1 MGYIWEFI
9 NLVGIL
15 VQFAGCRFLHADLG
29 ADARR
34 DPRQL
39 QTNTTTGQA
48 KSLPR
53 LNVSDGD
60 AMKPYINPLGFIH
73 RLTLEGIRFLL
84 TDPGDS
90 RNLKVGTPV
99 TITQPCNDG
108 RALARTRGEI
118 VAVGYVTATFT
129 IAETLLDAEWP
140 QNEETIRE
148 RTPVYLAKENSFEQ
162 DPSRMLTVEQTERLR
177 ELSNEYTN
185 ILRNAPSNDERAA
198 SPPHNHPTTQAPVQQ
213 PYPQQLDE

>member
-1 MGYIWEFI
+1 M
-9 NLVGIL
+9 
-15 VQFAGCRFLHADLG
+15 
-29 ADARR
+29 
-34 DPRQL
+34 
-39 QTNTTTGQA
+39 T
-48 KSLPR
+48 
-53 LNVSDGD
+53 
-60 AMKPYINPLGFIH
+60 PYINPLGFIDK
-73 RLTLEGIRFLL
+73 RTQRGVRFLL
-84 TDPGDS
+84 TNPDES
-90 RNLKVGTPV
+90 LTLRIATPV
-99 TITQPCNDG
+99 TVSQPCNDG

-185 ILRNAPSNDERAA
+185 ILRNAPSNDEKAA